1 MYTGLIHSVGRV
13 LKSDASP
20 AGTRLVVA
28 APTNLL
34 AEPGPIPGESIN
46 IDGCCLSLVASE
58 PGKDEH
64 GPHLA
69 VAFDVTHQTLDNT
82 TLGGLKAGDR
92 VHLERSC
99 TPTTLLGGHLVQGHV
114 DAVANV
120 LSVVEQPQWRIRI
133 QPPAHLMPYI
143 SPRGSICVSGVSL
156 TIAELSVEEGWFEVA
171 LIPDTLTR
179 TTLGDLKPNDGVNL
193 ECDCMVKA
201 LVHWQTNYAGEHLAA
216 ENQPQQPKA

>member
-13 LKSDASP
+13 LQSVASD

-34 AEPGPIPGESIN
+34 AEPDPIPGESIN
-46 IDGCCLSLVASE
+46 IDGCCLSLVESE

-82 TLGGLKAGDR
+82 TLGGLKSGDR

-114 DAVANV
+114 DAVAKV
-120 LSVVEQPQWRIRI
+120 IDVVEQPQWRIRI
-133 QPPAHLMPYI
+133 EPPPRLMPYV

-156 TIAELSVEEGWFEVA
+156 TIAELSVHDGWFEVA

-179 TTLGDLKPNDGVNL
+179 TTLGDLKPGDGVNL

-201 LVHWQTNYAGEHLAA
+201 LVHWQTHYADDRATEDR
-216 ENQPQQPKA
+216 PQQPKA

>member
-1 MYTGLIHSVGRV
+1 MYTGLIHSVGHV
-13 LKSDASP
+13 LESVASD

-46 IDGCCLSLVASE
+46 IDGCCLSLVESE

-82 TLGGLKAGDR
+82 TLGGLESGDR

-114 DAVANV
+114 DAVAKV
-120 LSVVEQPQWRIRI
+120 IDVVEQPQWRIRI
-133 QPPAHLMPYI
+133 EPPPRLMPYV

-156 TIAELSVEEGWFEVA
+156 TIAELSVHDGWFEVA

-179 TTLGDLKPNDGVNL
+179 TTLGALKPGDGVNL

-201 LVHWQTNYAGEHLAA
+201 LVHWQTHYADDRAA
-216 ENQPQQPKA
+216 EDRPQQPKA